1 MSLTGHERHDI
12 NRANE
17 LGRQPVILVHGLWL
31 LSSSWDPWR
40 TLIEENGLVA
50 VAPGWPDDPETV
62 AEGRED
68 PEVFAR
74 KMIGAV
80 TDHYAEA
87 ISLLERKPA
96 LIGHSFGGLIVQK
109 LAGTGVAA
117 ATVAIDAAP
126 FRGVLNVPLTSIR
139 AGAPILRNPANR
151 GRAIA
156 LTFEEFTYSW
166 ANNLPEAEARNLY
179 DTYHVAASG
188 VPLFQ
193 DVLANLNP
201 FTEAKVDVDNPERG
215 PLLIIAGEKDNT
227 IPPSISTA
235 SFRHQQHNPGVTE
248 YLEMAGRG
256 HSLTIDSGWPDV
268 ARAALDFIKRN
279 V

>member
-1 MSLTGHERHDI
+1 MTLTEQERHDI
-12 NRANE
+12 DRANE
-17 LGRQPVILVHGLWL
+17 LGRQPVVLVHGLWL

-40 TLIEENGLVA
+40 TLIEEDGFVA

-62 AEGRED
+62 SEGREN

-87 ISLLERKPA
+87 ISLLTRKPA

-139 AGAPILRNPANR
+139 AGAPILRNPMTA
-151 GRAIA
+151 G
-156 LTFEEFTYSW
+156 
-166 ANNLPEAEARNLY
+166 
-179 DTYHVAASG
+179 
-188 VPLFQ
+188 
-193 DVLANLNP
+193 
-201 FTEAKVDVDNPERG
+201 ERS
-215 PLLIIAGEKDNT
+215 PSPSRSSPIAGRTTSPKRRHGT
-227 IPPSISTA
+227 STTPTTSQRRA
-235 SFRHQQHNPGVTE
+235 CRCSR
-248 YLEMAGRG
+248 M
-256 HSLTIDSGWPDV
+256 SWPT
-268 ARAALDFIKRN
+268 
-279 V
+279 